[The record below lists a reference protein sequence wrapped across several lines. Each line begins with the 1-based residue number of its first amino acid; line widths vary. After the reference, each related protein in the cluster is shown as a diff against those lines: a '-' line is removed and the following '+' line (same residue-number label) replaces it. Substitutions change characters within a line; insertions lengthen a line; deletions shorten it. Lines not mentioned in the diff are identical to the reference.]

1 MKKLI
6 YRIYRKVNYI
16 LRRIYVCTAPKKYAL
31 DRQGRKT
38 QIIVSLT
45 SYPGRFAHIH
55 TALKSIMLQTVQ
67 PDKIIVWLDED
78 VTREQLTPEML
89 ALEQYG
95 IEYRPMPGD
104 LKPHKKYFYAMQE
117 YPDDIIITV
126 DDDLIYAKD
135 VIESLVKTHKRY
147 PKAVCARR
155 VHKITK
161 KPNGEIASYNDW
173 IGEYCGCDTPSHAL
187 VATGVGGVLYP
198 PHCLYEK
205 AFDEKLIAELSLKAD
220 DIWLKFMELLN
231 GPYVVWAPCKI
242 PMPDLIEKEQAT
254 SLKSENVV
262 QNKNDVYFSNL
273 QNYFQVQ
280 VDAFGIIGY
289 CSHRT

>member
-1 MKKLI
+1 MRKLL
-6 YRIYRKVNYI
+6 YRIYRKLHYI
-16 LRRIYVCTAPKKYAL
+16 LRRMYVYIASNRYAL
-31 DRQGRKT
+31 NRQERKT
-38 QIIVSLT
+38 PIIVSLT

-55 TALKSIMLQTVQ
+55 TTLKSIMLQTVK

-78 VTREQLTPEML
+78 VGRGRLTPRML
-89 ALEQYG
+89 ELEQYG
-95 IEYRPMPGD
+95 IEYRAMPGD
-104 LKPHKKYFYAMQE
+104 LKPHKKYFHVMQE
-117 YPDDIIITV
+117 YPDAIIITV

-135 VIESLVKTHKRY
+135 VIESLLKTHERY
-147 PKAVCARR
+147 PNAVCARR
-155 VHKITK
+155 VHKITR
-161 KPNGEIASYNDW
+161 KPNGEIAPYNDW

-205 AFDEKLIAELSLKAD
+205 AFDEKLIMELSLKAD

-231 GPYVVWAPCKI
+231 GTYVVWAPCKI
-242 PMPDLIEKEQAT
+242 PMPDLVEKEQAT
-254 SLKSENVV
+254 SLKSENVT

-280 VDAFGIIGY
+280 VDAFGIIE
-289 CSHRT
+289 

>member
-1 MKKLI
+1 MLLVMKKLT
-6 YRIYRKVNYI
+6 YRIYRKIHYI
-16 LRRIYVCTAPKKYAL
+16 LRRIYVHTAPNRYAL
-31 DRQGRKT
+31 SQHGRKT
-38 QIIVSLT
+38 RIIVSLT

-78 VTREQLTPEML
+78 VTREQFTAEML

-95 IEYRPMPGD
+95 IEYRPMSGD
-104 LKPHKKYFYAMQE
+104 LKPHKKYFHAMQE

-135 VIESLVKTHKRY
+135 VIESLIKTHKRY

-161 KPNGEIASYNDW
+161 KPNGEIAPYNEW
-173 IGEYCGCDTPSHAL
+173 LGEYCGCDTPSHAL

-205 AFDEKLIAELSLKAD
+205 AFDEKLITELSLKAD

-231 GPYVVWAPCKI
+231 DTPVVWAPCKI

-254 SLKSENVV
+254 SLKSENVGK
-262 QNKNDVYFSNL
+262 NKNDIYFMNV
-273 QNYFQVQ
+273 QNYFHVYTD
-280 VDAFGIIGY
+280 VFELK
-289 CSHRT
+289 

>member
-1 MKKLI
+1 MLLVMKKLL
-6 YRIYRKVNYI
+6 YRIYRKINYI
-16 LRRIYVCTAPKKYAL
+16 SRRIYVYTVSNKYAL
-31 DRQGRKT
+31 NRQERKT
-38 QIIVSLT
+38 RVIVSLT

-55 TALKSIMLQTVQ
+55 TALKSIMLQTVK
-67 PDKIIVWLDED
+67 PDKIIVWLDKD
-78 VTREQLTPEML
+78 VGRDKLTPKML
-89 ALEQYG
+89 ELEQYG
-95 IEYRPMPGD
+95 IEYRAMPED
-104 LKPHKKYFYAMQE
+104 LMPHKKYFHAMQE

-135 VIESLVKTHKRY
+135 VIESLLKTHERY

-161 KPNGEIASYNDW
+161 KSNGEIAPYNDW
-173 IGEYCGCDTPSHAL
+173 LGEYCDCDTPSHTL

-205 AFDEKLIAELSLKAD
+205 AFDEKLIMELSLKAD

-231 GPYVVWAPCKI
+231 GTYVVWVPCKI

-254 SLKSENVV
+254 SLKSENVT
-262 QNKNDVYFSNL
+262 QNKNDIYFANV

-280 VDAFGIIGY
+280 ADAFE
-289 CSHRT
+289 

>member
-16 LRRIYVCTAPKKYAL
+16 LRRIYVYAAPKRYAL
-31 DRQGRKT
+31 NQNMRKT
-38 QIIVSLT
+38 RIIVSLT
-45 SYPGRFAHIH
+45 SYPGRFAYIH
-55 TALKSIMLQTVQ
+55 VMLKSMMLQTVK

-78 VTREQLTPEML
+78 VKRDRLTPKML
-89 ALEQYG
+89 ELETYG
-95 IEYRPMPGD
+95 IEYRAMPGD
-104 LKPHKKYFYAMQE
+104 LKSHKKYYHVMQE
-117 YPDDIIITV
+117 YPEDIIITV
-126 DDDLIYAKD
+126 DDDLIYPKD
-135 VIESLVKTHKRY
+135 VIESLLKTHRRY
-147 PKAVCARR
+147 PEAVCARR

-161 KPNGEIASYNDW
+161 KPNGGIAPYNDW
-173 IGEYCGCDTPSHAL
+173 LGEYCGCDTPSHAL

-231 GPYVVWAPCKI
+231 GTYVVWAPCKI

-262 QNKNDVYFSNL
+262 QNKNDVYFL
-273 QNYFQVQ
+273 IYK
-280 VDAFGIIGY
+280 IIFKY
-289 CSHRT
+289 RSMHLAL

>member
-16 LRRIYVCTAPKKYAL
+16 LRRIYVYAAPKRYAL
-31 DRQGRKT
+31 NQNMRKT
-38 QIIVSLT
+38 RIIVSLT
-45 SYPGRFAHIH
+45 SYPGRFAYIH
-55 TALKSIMLQTVQ
+55 VMLKSMMLQTVK

-78 VTREQLTPEML
+78 VKRDRLTPKML
-89 ALEQYG
+89 ELETYG
-95 IEYRPMPGD
+95 IEYRAMPGD
-104 LKPHKKYFYAMQE
+104 LKSHKKYYHVMQE
-117 YPDDIIITV
+117 YPEDIIITV
-126 DDDLIYAKD
+126 DDDLIYPKD
-135 VIESLVKTHKRY
+135 VIESLLKTHRRY
-147 PKAVCARR
+147 PEAVCARR

-161 KPNGEIASYNDW
+161 KPNGGIAPYNDW
-173 IGEYCGCDTPSHAL
+173 LGEYCGCDTPSHAL

-231 GPYVVWAPCKI
+231 GTYVVWAPCKI